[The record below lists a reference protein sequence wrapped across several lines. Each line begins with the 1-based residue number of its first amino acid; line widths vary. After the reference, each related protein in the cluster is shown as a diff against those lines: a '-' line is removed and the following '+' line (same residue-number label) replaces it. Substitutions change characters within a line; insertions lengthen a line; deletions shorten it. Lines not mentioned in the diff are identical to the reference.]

1 MRKGKFYIA
10 VVFTLALLAC
20 NKPSAPD
27 CFKRIGKNITVERPL
42 VPFDTVISDAPVE
55 LTIKTGNVYKA
66 EITCGENLEPKI
78 ITDIKHKTLIIENKN
93 TCNFVRGYKHV
104 IYVTITAPR
113 YKFVVANTVGN
124 IYTAEDFAQDT
135 LVMRT
140 EAGDLH
146 IKGMFNEVRTSSHG
160 NGNVYFTGKTNNL
173 QSYLNGTN
181 YLYAD
186 KADIKDYVFIETIS
200 IADVFVKAPDGG
212 ALEYNLWKSGS
223 IFYTGNPNRVE
234 GKISGKGKVVR
245 K

>member
-1 MRKGKFYIA
+1 MKYWRIYIA
-10 VVFTLALLAC
+10 IVFMMVLLAC

-27 CFKRIGKNITVERPL
+27 CFKRIGKNITVERLL

-55 LTIKTGNVYKA
+55 LTIRTGNEYKA
-66 EITCGENLEPKI
+66 EITCGENLETKI
-78 ITDIKHKTLIIENKN
+78 KTDIKNRTLLIENKN

-104 IYVTITAPR
+104 IKIVITAPY

-124 IYTAEDFAQDT
+124 IYTTDDFVQDT

-140 EAGDLH
+140 EAGDIH
-146 IKGMFNEVRTSSHG
+146 IKGNFNEVRTSSHG

-173 QSYLNGTN
+173 QCYMNGTN

-186 KADIKDYVFIETIS
+186 KAQIKDYVFIETIS
-200 IADVFVKAPDGG
+200 IADAFVKAPDGG

-223 IFYTGNPNRVE
+223 IFYSGNPIRVE

>member
-1 MRKGKFYIA
+1 ML
-10 VVFTLALLAC
+10 VLLSC

-27 CFKRIGKNITVERPL
+27 CFKRIGKTITIERTL
-42 VPFDTVISDAPVE
+42 LPFDTLISDAPVE

-66 EITCGENLEPKI
+66 EITCGENLEQKVETNI
-78 ITDIKHKTLIIENKN
+78 RNRKLIVVNKN

-124 IYTAEDFAQDT
+124 IFTDENFAQDT

-146 IKGMFNEVRTSSHG
+146 IKGNFNEVRTSSHG

-173 QSYLNGTN
+173 QSYLYGTN

-200 IADVFVKAPDGG
+200 IADAFVKAPDGG

-223 IFYTGNPNRVE
+223 IIYTGNPNRVE